1 MEANILLLW
10 INGSWKH
17 GVLFGNKDLRT
28 VSNELVIH
36 IDFVYVTC
44 RCRQKN
50 IAYIAD
56 EDGHVVVLGTL
67 R

>member
-1 MEANILLLW
+1 M
-10 INGSWKH
+10 
-17 GVLFGNKDLRT
+17 LFGNKDLSA
-28 VSNELVIH
+28 VPNQLVFH
-36 IDFVYVTC
+36 IDFVCFAC
-44 RCRQKN
+44 RYREKI

>member
-1 MEANILLLW
+1 M
-10 INGSWKH
+10 
-17 GVLFGNKDLRT
+17 LFDNKDLRT
-28 VSNELVIH
+28 VPNELVIQ

>member
-1 MEANILLLW
+1 M
-10 INGSWKH
+10 
-17 GVLFGNKDLRT
+17 LFDNKDLRT
-28 VSNELVIH
+28 VPNELVIQ

-44 RCRQKN
+44 RYRQKN

>member
-1 MEANILLLW
+1 M
-10 INGSWKH
+10 
-17 GVLFGNKDLRT
+17 LFGDKDLRT
-28 VSNELVIH
+28 VSNVLVFH